1 MIGKTEG
8 RTNFP
13 EGVVLVECFRWK
25 SYGGVAGMR
34 ATVAFIK

>member
-13 EGVVLVECFRWK
+13 EG
-25 SYGGVAGMR
+25 GGDNGRMLSIQKV
-34 ATVAFIK
+34 TVG

>member
-13 EGVVLVECFRWK
+13 EG
-25 SYGGVAGMR
+25 GGPNRMLLMQKV
-34 ATVAFIK
+34 TVG